1 MKPIVLSMEC
11 SPSSPRQALV
21 TRWWPLAAACALL
34 AAGTCEAQLYK
45 WVDENGKV
53 QYSDTIPPAA
63 NDRARKELR
72 ADGTLKRETERAATI
87 EEKRLAAQRVADEA
101 KAREARLEQERK
113 DKALLTTYADLKDFD
128 RVRDRALGN
137 LETEI
142 RNLTERE
149 AILAKIVAGQQATPQ
164 EIAKLA
170 SPASAPATPTAAPA
184 AAPGTPPAAGAAKA
198 SPPAPAKP
206 AAPKSANALLL
217 EAKSELPRVTE
228 LLTRKRRDRADL
240 ATLYAAERI
249 RLANLID
256 AENAKLAAAT
266 AASAAASKSAAA
278 TSPAPVRK

>member
-1 MKPIVLSMEC
+1 MEC
-11 SPSSPRQALV
+11 SPSSPRRAPV

-34 AAGTCEAQLYK
+34 TAGTCEAQLYK

-72 ADGTLKRETERAATI
+72 ADGTLKRETERAATV
-87 EEKRLAAQRVADEA
+87 EEKRLAAQRAAEEA

-113 DKALLTTYADLKDFD
+113 DKALLSTYADLKDFD

-137 LETEI
+137 LEAEI
-142 RNLTERE
+142 RYLTERE

-170 SPASAPATPTAAPA
+170 SPASAPATPAAAPA
-184 AAPGTPPAAGAAKA
+184 AAPG
-198 SPPAPAKP
+198 APP

-256 AENAKLAAAT
+256 AENARLAAAT
-266 AASAAASKSAAA
+266 AASVTASKSAAA

>member
-11 SPSSPRQALV
+11 SRKSAVVPPGRRGLPLV
-21 TRWWPLAAACALL
+21 IAGALL
-34 AAGTCEAQLYK
+34 FAGACEAQLYK

-53 QYSDTIPPAA
+53 QYSDSVPPSA

-72 ADGTLKRETERAATI
+72 ADGTLKRETERAATA
-87 EEKRLAAQRVADEA
+87 EEKRIAALRAAEEA
-101 KAREARLEQERK
+101 KAREAKLEQERK
-113 DKALLTTYADLKDFD
+113 DKALLSTYADLKDFD
-128 RVRDRALGN
+128 RVRDRAIGN
-137 LETEI
+137 LEAEI

-149 AILAKIVAGQQATPQ
+149 AVLGKIVAGQTVSPQ
-164 EIAKLA
+164 ELAKLA
-170 SPASAPATPTAAPA
+170 SPAQTQAAPA
-184 AAPGTPPAAGAAKA
+184 GTPAPGAPAAGAGAPKA
-198 SPPAPAKP
+198 APPAPAKP
-206 AAPKSANALLL
+206 AAPKSASAQLL

-266 AASAAASKSAAA
+266 AASPAGRPAGAA
-278 TSPAPVRK
+278 TPAPAPARK

>member
-1 MKPIVLSMEC
+1 MEC
-11 SPSSPRQALV
+11 SPSSPRQAPV

-72 ADGTLKRETERAATI
+72 ADGTLKRETERAATV
-87 EEKRLAAQRVADEA
+87 EEKRLAAQRAAEEA

-113 DKALLTTYADLKDFD
+113 DKALLSTYADLKDFD

-137 LETEI
+137 LEAEI
-142 RNLTERE
+142 RYLTERE

-170 SPASAPATPTAAPA
+170 SPASAPATPAAE
-184 AAPGTPPAAGAAKA
+184 PGGPPAAGAAKA
-198 SPPAPAKP
+198 PPPAPAKP
-206 AAPKSANALLL
+206 AAPKSPNALLL

-256 AENAKLAAAT
+256 AENARLAAAT
-266 AASAAASKSAAA
+266 AASVTASKSPAAPSA
-278 TSPAPVRK
+278 APVRK

>member
-1 MKPIVLSMEC
+1 MKPIVRSMEC
-11 SPSSPRQALV
+11 SPSSPRVVPAR
-21 TRWWPLAAACALL
+21 RWWPLAACALL
-34 AAGTCEAQLYK
+34 VAAPGEAQLYK

-72 ADGTLKRETERAATI
+72 ADGTLKRETERAATA
-87 EEKRLAAQRVADEA
+87 EEKRLAAQRAADEA

-113 DKALLTTYADLKDFD
+113 DKALLSTYTDLKDFD

-164 EIAKLA
+164 DLAKLA
-170 SPASAPATPTAAPA
+170 SPTSAPANPAPA
-184 AAPGTPPAAGAAKA
+184 PAPSAPTAAGAAKA
-198 SPPAPAKP
+198 PPPAPAKP

-266 AASAAASKSAAA
+266 AAATAAGRPAA
-278 TSPAPVRK
+278 TATPAQSPAKK

>member
-11 SPSSPRQALV
+11 SPSSPRQAPV

-72 ADGTLKRETERAATI
+72 ADGLVKNNTERAATV
-87 EEKRLAAQRVADEA
+87 EEKRLAAQRAADEA
-101 KAREARLEQERK
+101 KAKEARAEQERK
-113 DKALLTTYADLKDFD
+113 DKALLSTYADLKDFD

-137 LETEI
+137 IESEI

-149 AILAKIVAGQQATPQ
+149 SILAKIVAGQPATTDDL
-164 EIAKLA
+164 AKLA
-170 SPASAPATPTAAPA
+170 SPANAPA
-184 AAPGTPPAAGAAKA
+184 APSPAPAPGTSPAAGAAKA
-198 SPPAPAKP
+198 PPPAPAKP

-256 AENAKLAAAT
+256 AENARLAAAT